1 MTSTLQLKSGVSS
14 VAANTKPPVSSNGE
28 FGGNRAP
35 SSRTVPWVNTNETDS
50 CGMVN
55 AGENRHRSAGNVWM
69 TSCPARSMI
78 FTLGSRKVSPR
89 SGVVHA
95 NSRSTTNRVSFS
107 YGPAVVPSRASMA
120 QSLTMRWMLFDVH
133 ESVLK
138 SHVKDSGEVRMFEA
152 S

>member
-1 MTSTLQLKSGVSS
+1 
-14 VAANTKPPVSSNGE
+14 
-28 FGGNRAP
+28 
-35 SSRTVPWVNTNETDS
+35 
-50 CGMVN
+50 MVN
-55 AGENRHRSAGNVWM
+55 AGENLHRSAGNVWM

-95 NSRSTTNRVSFS
+95 NLRSTTNRVSFS

-120 QSLTMRWMLFDVH
+120 QSLTIRWMLFDVH

-138 SHVKDSGEVRMFEA
+138 SHVKDRGEVRMFEA
-152 S
+152 SWISTVVKSEAPFGSLMSTRNVYACSGCNQGCAPPVHDMAFEVRVGGPSGPI